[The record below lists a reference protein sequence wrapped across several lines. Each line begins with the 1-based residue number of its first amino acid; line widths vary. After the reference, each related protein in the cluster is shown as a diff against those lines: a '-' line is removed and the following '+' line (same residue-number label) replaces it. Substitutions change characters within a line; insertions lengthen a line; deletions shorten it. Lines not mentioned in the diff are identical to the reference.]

1 MKNLKLNLLA
11 ILVAFVA
18 ASQPGFAQ
26 DDGFVVEDSIR
37 QQIFLE
43 LQSNV
48 HSLYR
53 GLDLLVPE
61 IDQAEVARIAHSQSG
76 ESLILPANASSDI
89 ERESAVVETIN

>member
-11 ILVAFVA
+11 IFVAFVA

-43 LQSNV
+43 LKSNV

-61 IDQAEVARIAHSQSG
+61 IDQAEVARIAHSQNG
-76 ESLILPANASSDI
+76 ENLILPVNASSNI
-89 ERESAVVETIN
+89 EATKAVVEKIN